1 MYLEFKRNP
10 EISDRTQTRLCVLSV
25 LVARRCHP
33 SLALFLSFVQAQRS
47 RRQRQLKLRQQQQ
60 WQAAQSVSHLVRR
73 Y

>member
-25 LVARRCHP
+25 LVARCHP
-33 SLALFLSFVQAQRS
+33 SLCLSHSVQWQRS
-47 RRQRQLKLRQQQQ
+47 RRQLKLRQQQEQQ